1 MKDQNRV
8 YINEFNPS
16 IQRIEESCINCGACI
31 NTCKELTN
39 MDRSDPKLKEYC
51 LYCGACIMNCPMGA
65 LKEHFHYKKV
75 LNLIKDS
82 NKRVAISIAPAIR
95 VTVGEELMKMDSINM
110 ADLLPSILRKM
121 GFTYVFDATFGADVT
136 VMEEASELISRLMHG
151 GTLPMFTSCCPSWV
165 RYMSLFHPEL
175 QNNLSTTKS
184 PIAIMSSLIKTYF
197 KEMNNIEEEII
208 SVAIVPCTAKK
219 WELESNDTDYCLTT
233 RELIMMIKECQID
246 IDNLKPSSFDS
257 LLNKGSKSG
266 LEFGISGGV
275 MSSSLSTAF
284 YLLTGK
290 NPKIKE
296 FYIEGE
302 QNIKEASFKL
312 GNKNI
317 RIAVINGI
325 KNVENII
332 DRLDDFDFI
341 EVMNCT
347 GGCVGGGGQPFTS
360 KIESKAK
367 IAARTKTIEET
378 KNNINFAHENPAI
391 IELYRSFLLN
401 PLSDKSE
408 LILHNKTD
416 LKV

>member
-8 YINEFNPS
+8 YIDEFNPS
-16 IQRIEESCINCGACI
+16 IQRIEESCVNCGACL

-75 LNLIKDS
+75 LNLIRDG

-95 VTVGEELMKMDSINM
+95 VSVGEALMKTDGINM
-110 ADLLPSILRKM
+110 VDLLPSILRKM

-136 VMEEASELISRLMHG
+136 VMEEASELISRLIHG
-151 GTLPMFTSCCPSWV
+151 GSLPMFTSCCPSWV
-165 RYMSLFHPEL
+165 RYMNLFHPEL

-219 WELESNDTDYCLTT
+219 WELKSNDTDFCLTT

-246 IDNLKPSSFDS
+246 IDNLKPSSFDP
-257 LLNKGSKSG
+257 LLNKGSKSA

-290 NPKIKE
+290 NPKEKE

-302 QNIKEASFKL
+302 ENIKEASFKL
-312 GNKNI
+312 GSKNI

-325 KNVENII
+325 KNLENIV

-341 EVMNCT
+341 EVMNCI

-391 IELYRSFLLN
+391 IELYRSFLLS